1 MKLLRAAI
9 YVLLA
14 SQLTTAAP
22 ILDTI
27 TDLAEYSSVNPQHEA
42 VAALNRHELE
52 KRITCRTIKHTIR
65 TIVTVRSTLTF
76 ISLSTVMTR
85 AVCSYV
91 HGSDCGDLTVIIQ
104 TGFNMILPAVASYS
118 GAEAE
123 ILPGARKRDGHGIHA
138 EYVDWWGKLLSDGAS
153 GLTYDAISHL
163 VFDKEEDMLQRRDG
177 DPALVSRVLVS
188 GVTGNHSPNTK
199 QDVAINHFVGG
210 NALLHLPVG
219 ESSNDELGKRTPLG
233 SGFKISYT
241 TRAKSKLSYSQQ
253 QKMSGFIAAARAAAS
268 KTYDMTD
275 FIGFVET
282 RHLANVYYRVIPE
295 IRGFGLNYE
304 SVNVCGQMGGF
315 L

>member
-14 SQLTTAAP
+14 SQVTTATP
-22 ILDTI
+22 ILDGV

-52 KRITCRTIKHTIR
+52 KRITCQTINHVIR
-65 TIVTVRSTLTF
+65 TIVTSKSTLAF

-85 AVCSYV
+85 VVCSYA
-91 HGSDCGDLTVIIQ
+91 HGSDCGDLTLIIQ
-104 TGFNMILPAVASYS
+104 TGFNMILLAAASYS
-118 GAEAE
+118 GAEPE

-138 EYVDWWGKLLSDGAS
+138 EYVDWWEKLLSDSAS

-163 VFDKEEDMLQRRDG
+163 PFDDEEEMLQRRDG

-199 QDVAINHFVGG
+199 QDVVINHFADG

-219 ESSNDELGKRTPLG
+219 ESSSDELGKRTPPG

-253 QKMSGFIAAARAAAS
+253 QEMSGFIAAAWATAS

-282 RHLANVYYRVIPE
+282 GHLANFYYRVIPE

-304 SVNVCGQMGGF
+304 SVDVCGQMGGF